1 MIISASRR
9 TDIPACHAD
18 WFFRRLEEGYAL
30 VRHPMHPHRV
40 SRVRLAPDV
49 VDGFVFW
56 TKNPLPMLDRLSLLG
71 DYPYYFQFTL
81 TSYGRD
87 VEPGL
92 PSKRDVLIPAFRK
105 LASLVGRHR
114 VIWRYDP
121 VFLSRTYGFEHHVR
135 CFERLAELLAP
146 CTERCVIS
154 FLDFYRDTKRNMAP
168 LGLSDFPPDL
178 QTALAA
184 RVAESARA
192 YGLRLESCAES
203 LDLSRLGITH
213 GRCVDAELLGSMGRA
228 PLLVEADRYRRPACG
243 CAQSIDIGAY
253 GSCSHGCLY
262 CYAGGGRAMM
272 KAGDSASPLLA
283 GSLRPDD
290 VVTERRMRSCARKT
304 VPLSLLQAEKHS

>member
-30 VRHPMHPHRV
+30 VRHPMNPHRV
-40 SRVRLAPDV
+40 SRVRLSPDV

-71 DYPYYFQFTL
+71 DYAYYFQFTL

-92 PSKRDVLIPAFRK
+92 PSKRDVIVPAFRK
-105 LASLVGRHR
+105 LASLAGRHR

-121 VFLSRTYGFEHHVR
+121 VFLSRTYTFEYHVR

-154 FLDFYRDTKRNMAP
+154 FLDFYRDTKRNMAS
-168 LGLSDFPPDL
+168 LGLQDFSPDL

-184 RVAESARA
+184 RLAESARA
-192 YGLRLESCAES
+192 HGLRLESCAES
-203 LDLSRLGITH
+203 LDLSRFGIAH
-213 GRCVDAELLGSMGRA
+213 ARCVDADLIGSIGGA
-228 PLLVEADRYRRPACG
+228 PLQVEADRHQRPACG

-253 GSCSHGCLY
+253 GSCPHGCLY
-262 CYAGGGRAMM
+262 CYAGGGRAAV
-272 KAGDSASPLLA
+272 KSCDPDSPLLA
-283 GSLRPDD
+283 GALRPDD
-290 VVTERRMRSCARKT
+290 VVTERRMHSCVRREI
-304 VPLSLLQAEKHS
+304 PLSLLQAEEHS